1 LQEIKKILYMKILLL
16 LLFTTPIICFSQT
29 SFSCNLKEFCDWNE
43 YKETWENDCNSFEYN
58 CLFVMNKDET
68 MFVHTTATIKSTY
81 FVKKSRYTQEQADEN
96 FFAYDVV
103 SDVGNEYYFI
113 FDMANKEVKTITKD
127 ENGNSILIRYYVKSI
142 F

>member
-1 LQEIKKILYMKILLL
+1 
-16 LLFTTPIICFSQT
+16 
-29 SFSCNLKEFCDWNE
+29 
-43 YKETWENDCNSFEYN
+43 
-58 CLFVMNKDET
+58 MNKDET